1 MNKIKI
7 VRTRN
12 FEYISYLPLEII
24 KRELL
29 NETVLHYAY
38 VFHDKD
44 MNDDNSLKQPHY
56 HIVITY
62 VDAKTLPS
70 RFKITRALDK
80 IYCKN
85 TRVEAVEN
93 LRLSLR
99 YLIHLD
105 DKDKYQY
112 SLKDISFD
120 SGSYLRYFED
130 NAINT
135 TEEILED
142 ILAEK
147 SLRYLVRKY
156 GRDLVINYNKYCAFA
171 RMLYSE
177 ERHLEELPQ
186 SDVPPEIEERILEER
201 IQKFDYKK
209 YI

>member
-1 MNKIKI
+1 MKKNKI

-12 FEYISYLPLEII
+12 YEYITYLSLDVI

-38 VFHDKD
+38 VLHDKD
-44 MNDDNSLKQPHY
+44 INEDKTLKEPHY

-62 VDAKTLPS
+62 VDAKTLSS

-80 IYCKN
+80 IYGKN
-85 TRVEAVEN
+85 TRVEAIEN

-105 DKDKYQY
+105 DKDKFQY
-112 SLKDISFD
+112 SLKDLSFD

-142 ILAEK
+142 ILADK
-147 SLRYLVRKY
+147 TMRYLVRKY

-171 RMLYSE
+171 RMMYAE
-177 ERHLEELPQ
+177 ERNLEELPQ
-186 SDVPPEIEERILEER
+186 SDVPIELQDRILEDKL
-201 IQKFDYKK
+201 QKFDYKI